1 MDICWKI
8 VFQDTEEFEV
18 TKLTVLKIVVH
29 GIPIFIIWF
38 SLQEK
43 IEWDRRVRNVE
54 NLNKNLRK
62 PVINA
67 PISIPVVAS

>member
-8 VFQDTEEFEV
+8 IFQDTEEFEV

-29 GIPIFIIWF
+29 DIPIFIIWF

-43 IEWDRRVRNVE
+43 IEWGRRVKNVE
-54 NLNKNLRK
+54 NLNKNLKK
-62 PVINA
+62 PIINA
-67 PISIPVVAS
+67 PNSIPVAAS